1 VEEQV
6 SPRSKNM
13 KAKLIL
19 IVILMTAIP
28 GRSSAQT
35 KSGADRAP
43 TNLAGTP
50 DSLIPDPGPT
60 NVPDAP
66 TSPGPQQVLLEYEAT
81 MVAITQNFSANLAGI
96 TEAVQQGKMSS
107 EEGKTSSAE
116 QYLIAQMQFQLL
128 SAWRQIEEQNLVKVP
143 APDAQTDA
151 SPTDDNEIVLVE
163 LPFSSFELTAA
174 VAEHLSLT
182 KSQKEA
188 IQQVMT
194 RERRHMEPLMAQSR
208 SIREKLLALDP
219 QHTSKKEIKTLAD
232 AQAALLAKFI
242 VANARMQSEIYKLL
256 TPEQQRKLDDLK
268 RIGESGT
275 VAR

>member
-1 VEEQV
+1 
-6 SPRSKNM
+6 M
-13 KAKLIL
+13 KAKLTL

-28 GRSSAQT
+28 VLSSAQT
-35 KSGADRAP
+35 KSGADSAP
-43 TNLAGTP
+43 TNPAGAP
-50 DSLIPDPGPT
+50 DSQVPDPGP
-60 NVPDAP
+60 VPAAP
-66 TSPGPQQVLLEYEAT
+66 VSPGPQQVLQEYEAA

-128 SAWRQIEEQNLVKVP
+128 SAWRQMEEQDMAKVP
-143 APDAQTDA
+143 APDDKSEA

-182 KSQKEA
+182 QSQKEA
-188 IQQVMT
+188 IQQVMG
-194 RERRHMEPLMAQSR
+194 RERHNMEPLFEQVR
-208 SIREKLLALDP
+208 SVRQKLLALDV
-219 QHTSKKEIKTLAD
+219 QHSNKRDIKTLAD

-256 TPEQQRKLDDLK
+256 TPQQQRKL
-268 RIGESGT
+268 T
-275 VAR
+275 T

>member
-1 VEEQV
+1 
-6 SPRSKNM
+6 M

-19 IVILMTAIP
+19 IVILMSAIP
-28 GRSSAQT
+28 VLSAAQT
-35 KSGADRAP
+35 KSGADSAP
-43 TNLAGTP
+43 TNPAGTP
-50 DSLIPDPGPT
+50 DSLVPDPGPT

-66 TSPGPQQVLLEYEAT
+66 ASPGPQQVLQEYESA

-96 TEAVQQGKMSS
+96 TEAVQQGKMSG

-128 SAWRQIEEQNLVKVP
+128 SAWRQMVEQDMAKIP
-143 APDAQTDA
+143 SADDKSEA
-151 SPTDDNEIVLVE
+151 SATDDNEIVRVE

-182 KSQKEA
+182 QSQKEA

-194 RERRHMEPLMAQSR
+194 RERHQMEPLMGQSR

-219 QHTSKKEIKTLAD
+219 QRSNKKEIKTLAD

-256 TPEQQRKLDDLK
+256 TPDQQRKLDDLK
-268 RIGESGT
+268 RSSDSGT
-275 VAR
+275 VASR

>member
-1 VEEQV
+1 
-6 SPRSKNM
+6 M

-28 GRSSAQT
+28 VLSSAQT
-35 KSGADRAP
+35 KSGDDSAP
-43 TNLAGTP
+43 TDPAGSP
-50 DSLIPDPGPT
+50 DSQVPALGP
-60 NVPDAP
+60 VPAAP
-66 TSPGPQQVLLEYEAT
+66 ASPGPQQVLQGYEGA

-96 TEAVQQGKMSS
+96 TGAVQQGRMSS
-107 EEGKTSSAE
+107 QEGKTSSAE

-128 SAWRQIEEQNLVKVP
+128 SAWRQMEAQDMAKVP
-143 APDAQTDA
+143 AADDKSEPSA
-151 SPTDDNEIVLVE
+151 TDDNEIVLVE

-182 KSQKEA
+182 QSQKEA

-194 RERRHMEPLMAQSR
+194 RERHHMEPLMAQLR
-208 SIREKLLALDP
+208 SIREKLLALNP
-219 QHTSKKEIKTLAD
+219 QHSNRKEIKTLAD

-242 VANARMQSEIYKLL
+242 VANARMQSEIYRFL
-256 TPEQQRKLDDLK
+256 TLEQQRKLDDLK

-275 VAR
+275 VASR

>member
-1 VEEQV
+1 
-6 SPRSKNM
+6 M

-28 GRSSAQT
+28 VLSSAQT
-35 KSGADRAP
+35 NPGADSAP
-43 TNLAGTP
+43 TNPAGAP
-50 DSLIPDPGPT
+50 DSQVPDPGP
-60 NVPDAP
+60 VPAAP
-66 TSPGPQQVLLEYEAT
+66 PSPGPQQVLQEYEAA

-96 TEAVQQGKMSS
+96 TEAVQQGKLSS
-107 EEGKTSSAE
+107 EEGKTSSAA
-116 QYLIAQMQFQLL
+116 QYLIAQMRFQLL
-128 SAWRQIEEQNLVKVP
+128 SAWRQMEKQDTAKVP
-143 APDAQTDA
+143 APDDKSEA

-182 KSQKEA
+182 QSQKEA

-194 RERRHMEPLMAQSR
+194 RERHRMEPLVAQLR
-208 SIREKLLALDP
+208 SIREKLSPDP
-219 QHTSKKEIKTLAD
+219 QHSNKKEIKTLVD

-256 TPEQQRKLDDLK
+256 TPQQQRKLDDLK

-275 VAR
+275 VASR

>member
-1 VEEQV
+1 
-6 SPRSKNM
+6 M

-28 GRSSAQT
+28 VLSSAQAE
-35 KSGADRAP
+35 SGADRAP
-43 TNLAGTP
+43 TNRAGAP
-50 DSLIPDPGPT
+50 DSQVPDPGP
-60 NVPDAP
+60 VPVAP
-66 TSPGPQQVLLEYEAT
+66 ASPGPQQVLQEYEAA
-81 MVAITQNFSANLAGI
+81 MVAITQNFSAKLAGI
-96 TEAVQQGKMSS
+96 TEAVQQGQMSS

-128 SAWRQIEEQNLVKVP
+128 SAWRQMEERDMAKAP
-143 APDAQTDA
+143 ALDDKSEA
-151 SPTDDNEIVLVE
+151 SPTDDNEIVMVE

-182 KSQKEA
+182 QSQKEA
-188 IQQVMT
+188 IQHVMT
-194 RERRHMEPLMAQSR
+194 HERHHMEPLMAQLR
-208 SIREKLLALDP
+208 SIREKLLSLDP
-219 QHTSKKEIKTLAD
+219 QHSNRKEIKTLAD

-275 VAR
+275 VASR

>member
-1 VEEQV
+1 
-6 SPRSKNM
+6 M

-28 GRSSAQT
+28 ALSSAQT
-35 KSGADRAP
+35 KSGADSAP
-43 TNLAGTP
+43 TNPAGAS
-50 DSLIPDPGPT
+50 DSLVPDPGP
-60 NVPDAP
+60 VPAAP
-66 TSPGPQQVLLEYEAT
+66 ASPGPQQLLQEYEAA

-96 TEAVQQGKMSS
+96 TEAVQQGRMSS

-128 SAWRQIEEQNLVKVP
+128 SAWRQMVEQDMAKVP
-143 APDAQTDA
+143 AADDKSEA

-182 KSQKEA
+182 QSQKEA

-194 RERRHMEPLMAQSR
+194 RERHHMEPLMAQLR
-208 SIREKLLALDP
+208 SIKEKLLALDP
-219 QHTSKKEIKTLAD
+219 QHSNRKEIKTLAD
-232 AQAALLAKFI
+232 AQAALMAEFI

-275 VAR
+275 VASR